1 MRIGLAC
8 DHGGFPLK
16 ARVVQL
22 LQQRGDELVDFGAHT
37 LDPADDFPDFVIPL
51 ALAVG
56 RGEVGRGIAICGSG
70 VGACV
75 AANKIRGVRS
85 ALITDCFSARQG
97 VEDDDM
103 NVVAIGGRVVGES
116 LALVLIQAFLD
127 ARFHDAERFRRRL
140 AKIAAVDGGAKP

>member
-1 MRIGLAC
+1 
-8 DHGGFPLK
+8 
-16 ARVVQL
+16 
-22 LQQRGDELVDFGAHT
+22 
-37 LDPADDFPDFVIPL
+37 
-51 ALAVG
+51 
-56 RGEVGRGIAICGSG
+56 
-70 VGACV
+70 
-75 AANKIRGVRS
+75 IRGVRS